1 MSNAKPIF
9 VEWMHVIAWLPV
21 ALKLVPTRSVRN
33 LRSHNDNVINW
44 LNMLFS
50 NLADFILNAV
60 SH

>member
-1 MSNAKPIF
+1 MSNANSIF
-9 VEWMHVIAWLPV
+9 AEWMHVIAWLPV
-21 ALKLVPTRSVRN
+21 VLKLVPTRSVRN
-33 LRSHNDNVINW
+33 LFSRNDNVINW